1 MKYIVSVIVFCLLLP
16 FMCISVNASEDTY
29 SGLFEALP
37 SEAQELL
44 YDFGISEDVYK
55 SYGDISPKK
64 VFAVLGELFTGEIKA
79 PMKTAGTV
87 LSLIFIS
94 SLLTTL
100 IPEKNGVSQL
110 GKRAALMCIMFLI
123 LSTTGDV
130 FSGLTAG
137 VKLTENFMLSLIPV
151 FAGIVSFSGNP
162 SLALSFNT
170 VVFAFAQA
178 VTMFFENIFPVLSV
192 LLICIISAAAINPL
206 VQLDNVG
213 KTVSKI
219 VNLLMAFVAGIF
231 VAVLSVRGVIAG
243 AADTVTIRG
252 VRFLVGN
259 TLPIV
264 GSAIGEALNSIVAG
278 LSLIKNSV
286 GVIGIAAV
294 IVINLPVL
302 IKVIIWKLSLYFIGL
317 AGDIMG
323 FSEVRSFSE
332 NMNSVLSVIVAAL
345 CYISFVFII
354 SIAILLTISKG

>member
-1 MKYIVSVIVFCLLLP
+1 MRCIASFVI
-16 FMCISVNASEDTY
+16 FMLFAPVMIITANAADDSCE
-29 SGLFEALP
+29 SLFDALP
-37 SEAQELL
+37 SETRELMN
-44 YDFGISEDVYK
+44 DFGISEDVYE
-55 SYGDISPKK
+55 SYGDISARR
-64 VFAVLGELFTGEIKA
+64 VFEVLGELLSGEIKV
-79 PMKTAGTV
+79 PMKTAGAA
-87 LSLIFIS
+87 LALIFIS
-94 SLLTTL
+94 SLLTTF
-100 IPEKNGVSQL
+100 IPEKNGAAQL
-110 GKRAALMCIMFLI
+110 GKHAALMCIMFLI

-130 FSGLTAG
+130 FSECTAG
-137 VKLTENFMLSLIPV
+137 VRLTEDFMLVLIPV

-162 SLALSFNT
+162 ALALSFNS
-170 VVFAFAQA
+170 VVFAFAEA

-192 LLICIISAAAINPL
+192 LLICIVSAAAINPV

-219 VNLLMAFVAGIF
+219 VNLIMAFIAGIF
-231 VAVLSVRGVIAG
+231 VAILSVRGVIAG

-278 LSLIKNSV
+278 LALIKNSV

-294 IVINLPVL
+294 LVINLPLL
-302 IKVIIWKLSLYFIGL
+302 IKVMIWKLSLYFIGL
-317 AGDIMG
+317 SGDIMG
-323 FSEVRSFSE
+323 FSEIRSFCE